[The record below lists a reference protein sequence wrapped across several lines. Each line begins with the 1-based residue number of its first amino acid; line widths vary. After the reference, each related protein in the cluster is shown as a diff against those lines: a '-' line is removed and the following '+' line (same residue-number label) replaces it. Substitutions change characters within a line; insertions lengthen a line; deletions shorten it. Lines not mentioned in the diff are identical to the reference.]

1 MREELEDRYGQAP
14 AEVEGLFRIA
24 RLRRRAAQSQLT
36 DVVAMGP
43 NLRVAPAPAADSL
56 RVRLQRLYPKSKVL
70 AGGEAMVVPLPN
82 AGGEPLADTD
92 LIAWVEQ
99 LLDQL
104 FPLPEPAAEA

>member
-1 MREELEDRYGQAP
+1 
-14 AEVEGLFRIA
+14 
-24 RLRRRAAQSQLT
+24 
-36 DVVAMGP
+36 
-43 NLRVAPAPAADSL
+43 
-56 RVRLQRLYPKSKVL
+56 
-70 AGGEAMVVPLPN
+70 MVVPLPN